1 MNAVTQLLKFTG
13 IDFGIF
19 WDFPQDAL
27 LGVSASKPIFILLF
41 CCSESVVR
49 HMLVST
55 VLRSVRCSLHRQANP
70 VAGQLAWLARRS
82 VCFPGF
88 RRGP

>member
-1 MNAVTQLLKFTG
+1 MNAVAQLLKFTG

-19 WDFPQDAL
+19 CDFPQDGL
-27 LGVSASKPIFILLF
+27 PGVSALKPVFILLF

-55 VLRSVRCSLHRQANP
+55 VLRSVRCNLHRQANL
-70 VAGQLAWLARRS
+70 VAGQLVWLARRTVYS
-82 VCFPGF
+82 PAF
-88 RRGP
+88 RHAP